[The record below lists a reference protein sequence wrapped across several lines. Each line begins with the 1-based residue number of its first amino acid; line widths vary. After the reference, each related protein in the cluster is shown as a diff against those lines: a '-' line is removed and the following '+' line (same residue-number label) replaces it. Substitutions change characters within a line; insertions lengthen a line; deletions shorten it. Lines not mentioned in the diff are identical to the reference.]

1 MTNKKLVERDRLMS
15 LLRCIGLQHLEP
27 EPGESPD
34 FTLHTDN
41 RSVGVEVTRLVS
53 TRAPDQDNPSQS
65 SRLLDALVERILA
78 YYTEAGGPPVHASL
92 SFRDGLRIRKAEIT
106 ALARDLAALLVDQL
120 REVRT
125 RPVPVEIH
133 LDHYGLLTVAIWP
146 RDLHIRP
153 LWHRTVSGMVDTAR
167 PEDILRTLAGKERK
181 IAQYRKRADEIWA
194 LIVCDFMASGLFI
207 DPPEEPVPFQIA
219 SRFDRLFCLAW
230 SGAHAVEVPL
240 VTQRSAPAA

>member
-1 MTNKKLVERDRLMS
+1 MS

-34 FTLHTDN
+34 FILHTAN

-78 YYTEAGGPPVHASL
+78 HYTEAGGPRVHASL
-92 SFRDGLRIRKAEIT
+92 SFRDGLRIRKGEIT

-125 RPVPVEIH
+125 RPSYSVPLEIH
-133 LDHYGLLTVAIWP
+133 LDRHGLLTVAIWP
-146 RDLHIRP
+146 CQLHIRP
-153 LWHRTVSGMVDTAR
+153 FWHRTVSGMVDTTQ

-181 IAQYRKRADEIWA
+181 VAQYRQLADEVWA

-207 DPPEEPVPFQIA
+207 DPPEEPVPFKIA

-230 SGAHAVEVPL
+230 TGAHAVEVPL
-240 VTQRSAPAA
+240 VTPRSAPAA